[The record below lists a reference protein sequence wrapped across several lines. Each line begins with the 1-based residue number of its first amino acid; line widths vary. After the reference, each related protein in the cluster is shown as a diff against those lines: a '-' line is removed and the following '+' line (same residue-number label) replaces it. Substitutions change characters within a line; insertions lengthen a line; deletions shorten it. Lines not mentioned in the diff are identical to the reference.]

1 MANYIYTQVLN
12 STFDL
17 VFVVNGAQ
25 QNIAKAA
32 LGTAGCEVYISD
44 SAGVINPSSTY
55 VTVRNNSGELYIG
68 HVPDITQPTGLTD
81 AQSLVNYINT
91 LLQEV
96 VINGGGGGQPGAG
109 VITFNTRNGNVV
121 LTTADINAAMGVSTS
136 DFQNAVGTTA
146 QQPTA
151 AVGMQRYNS
160 DTGLFEFYN
169 GAWIN
174 FATTS
179 SLGNYLPIAGGT
191 LTGKLGI
198 TANPTAASTTTA
210 KGQFLDITAGTY
222 TYGDAGVTAIVAG
235 TAHGIPTFTASSTGS
250 VTTGANVY
258 IAGDSVGA
266 NTNYG
271 LWNNGKSRFTG
282 SVLIIDSTVAAT
294 LGTGALSINGG
305 ITIGSNLFIGGGYT
319 GTQSLTIGSFL
330 NVAASTFT
338 DSNNTTAAS
347 WAGSYLGQPTLST
360 SGTITTG
367 STLYIPSAPAVTGGG
382 AINSVYALRVGANA
396 LFEGGIIQS
405 RAVAT
410 SSGNANN
417 INTTMTIT
425 VANSA
430 NTYMNT
436 FSLQTASSGNLTN
449 NTTGGLSAVIGDI
462 NAGGTGTVSLAA
474 SHVAQ
479 LRITA
484 AQAVTEYDG
493 YRVLAPTNAGGG
505 TLAEFNGYKV
515 EDHSIGTVIY
525 GFRGKLSSGTG
536 KFNIYADGTATNY
549 LAGNTGIGVTASAS
563 AFVNY
568 GAGTTTV
575 AANLYQN
582 GVLNTTPL
590 AGTHEYAN
598 NHYLTNYG
606 SVRYAVGGMVF
617 QTTTSTALSG
627 NTVQTVLWTQ
637 TIDYR
642 YFSQNNDIITGECD
656 FTLTSGAAVTK
667 ELYLD
672 FGTTPTN
679 VFTSSALTT
688 VIAAKM
694 RWTIF
699 RLSSTTYQVIV
710 DLVAGNFT
718 GGLAVIAQPNV
729 QTTVVTAT
737 AATNLTLRV
746 QGKSTN
752 AAFANNDIV
761 SNCAFA
767 EYKPAV

>member
-179 SLGNYLPIAGGT
+179 SLAGYLPIAGGE
-191 LTGKLGI
+191 LTGTTI
-198 TANPTAASTTTA
+198 ATAST
-210 KGQFLDITAGTY
+210 GT
-222 TYGDAGVTAIVAG
+222 
-235 TAHGIPTFTASSTGS
+235 
-250 VTTGANVY
+250 
-258 IAGDSVGA
+258 
-266 NTNYG
+266 
-271 LWNNGKSRFTG
+271 
-282 SVLIIDSTVAAT
+282 LISD
-294 LGTGALSINGG
+294 GG
-305 ITIGSNLFIGGGYT
+305 ILIKKNLFIGGGYT

-367 STLYIPSAPAVTGGG
+367 STLHIPSAPAVTGGG

-396 LFEGGIIQS
+396 LFEGGIIQA

-582 GVLNTTPL
+582 GVLNTVAL
-590 AGTHEYAN
+590 AGAREYAN
-598 NHYLTNYG
+598 NHYIANSASIRGTLSIGLTPNFATVNPAVADGTQQTLYTNSYTNLLSTNGDILEFQFSVQFTTSALSKVFQVSYGGVNLTFTSITLTTGNAMIRGMFIRDGSGTVRAQGNLSSAAAVYSSAYTTG
-606 SVRYAVGGMVF
+606 SVTHANAN
-617 QTTTSTALSG
+617 AL
-627 NTVQTVLWTQ
+627 VL
-637 TIDYR
+637 
-642 YFSQNNDIITGECD
+642 
-656 FTLTSGAAVTK
+656 
-667 ELYLD
+667 
-672 FGTTPTN
+672 
-679 VFTSSALTT
+679 SASL
-688 VIAAKM
+688 
-694 RWTIF
+694 
-699 RLSSTTYQVIV
+699 
-710 DLVAGNFT
+710 
-718 GGLAVIAQPNV
+718 
-729 QTTVVTAT
+729 
-737 AATNLTLRV
+737 AATGALGTITANF
-746 QGKSTN
+746 GK
-752 AAFANNDIV
+752 AW
-761 SNCAFA
+761 
-767 EYKPAV
+767 YHPAP